1 MRFPSVAAT
10 LALAVAACANYA
22 RVESTST
29 DGVTVMYPEGS
40 SVAAES
46 LAQDECRKYGKRAA
60 LRSTHDR
67 SSEKLGIYD
76 CRV

>member
-1 MRFPSVAAT
+1 MRLPIFLAT
-10 LALAVAACANYA
+10 ALALAACANYA
-22 RVESTST
+22 RVDSTST
-29 DGVTVMYPEGS
+29 DGVTVLYPEGS
-40 SVAAES
+40 SARAEA

>member
-1 MRFPSVAAT
+1 MRLSLIAAAA
-10 LALAVAACANYA
+10 ALSLAACANYA
-22 RVESTST
+22 RVDSTSP

-40 SVAAES
+40 SARAES

-60 LRSTHDR
+60 LRTVHDN
-67 SSEKLGIYD
+67 SNEKMGIYD